1 MIKRIDDI
9 RDDELRVIGQSPIDE
24 APTGRVVKKEKKT
37 SKWLWNIIAV
47 ILIAAIATLAIF
59 LLRKPTEPPVDD
71 VFDQSTVQY
80 EIEPP
85 EPLVPLGDYSET
97 EKAYTEHI
105 KKTINDIPLDIYIPH
120 NATPSLALGTPDIN
134 DKSIIFVTQAA
145 DIRADNGKINGA
157 FVLAGEPL
165 AWGLSKKGY
174 VSIIDGQV
182 TVGVADNSPL
192 FEEAT
197 DKGGFFFRQYPL
209 VDNGQLVENEPKG
222 KAIRKAI
229 CQRAEEIL
237 VVFTSEP
244 ESFHDF
250 AQALVDLRVDN
261 AVYLV
266 GSEYSYGY
274 FRDKEGQFSQFAE
287 KRRGGQKFE
296 NYIVWGI
303 DLSV

>member
-1 MIKRIDDI
+1 MNSRIDDI
-9 RDDELRVIGQSPIDE
+9 RDDELRIIGPDP
-24 APTGRVVKKEKKT
+24 APQQEKKT
-37 SKWLWNIIAV
+37 LKWLWPIIAGV
-47 ILIAAIATLAIF
+47 ILVAIAILATRLF
-59 LLRKPTEPPVDD
+59 RKPPDKPVAD
-71 VFDQSTVQY
+71 VFDQST
-80 EIEPP
+80 IIDEPQTP
-85 EPLVPLGDYSET
+85 PPALQDLGDYSDT
-97 EKAYTEHI
+97 TKAYTEHLQQ
-105 KKTINDIPLDIYIPH
+105 TVNDISLEIYIPH
-120 NATPSLALGTPDIN
+120 NATPVLALGTPDIN
-134 DKSIIFVTQAA
+134 DKSIVFVTQAA

-157 FVLAGEPL
+157 FVLAGQPL

-174 VSIIDGQV
+174 VSIIDGKI

-197 DKGGFFFRQYPL
+197 EKEGYFFRQYPL

-229 CQRAEEIL
+229 CERNDEIII
-237 VVFTSEP
+237 VFSSAP

-274 FRDKEGQFSQFAE
+274 FRDNEGQFTQFAE

-296 NYIVWGI
+296 NYIVWTI
-303 DLSV
+303 EYN

>member
-9 RDDELRVIGQSPIDE
+9 RDDELRVIGQSSINE
-24 APTGRVVKKEKKT
+24 AQRGTVVKKEKKA
-37 SKWLWNIIAV
+37 SKWLWIIIAV
-47 ILIAAIATLAIF
+47 ILIAALATLVVI
-59 LLRKPTEPPVDD
+59 LLRKPTELPVDD
-71 VFDQSTVQY
+71 VFDQSTSVQY
-80 EIEPP
+80 GAEPP
-85 EPLVPLGDYSET
+85 VPLVPLGDYSET

-105 KKTINDIPLDIYIPH
+105 KETINDIPLDIYIPH

-134 DKSIIFVTQAA
+134 DKRIILVTQAA

-174 VSIIDGQV
+174 VSIIDGVV

-197 DKGGFFFRQYPL
+197 EKGGYFFRQYPL
-209 VDNGQLVENEPKG
+209 VDNGVLVENEPKG

-229 CQRAEEIL
+229 CQRGEEIL
-237 VVFTSEP
+237 LVFSTSQ

-274 FRDKEGQFSQFAE
+274 FRDKYDHFTQFAE

-296 NYIVWGI
+296 NYILWRD
-303 DLSV
+303 DL